1 MRHTQQARA
10 IKSTL
15 STYMSVRAQTW
26 AAHAR
31 ALIVRAGKRYTLNS
45 KETIPSKAKSVKTL
59 SSLVKRSAQLTTGIA
74 CALALAAG
82 APSIANA
89 QVLTTDIV
97 CGKTADARG
106 ITADNLPDIDATN
119 AIVMSK
125 DGSIYYARSADEQ
138 VKIASITKVM
148 TAILTI
154 ENCKMDE
161 KVTVSSAAAT
171 VGNSTAGL
179 LEGDELTVE
188 QALRGLMIPSGN
200 DAAIV
205 LAEHV
210 GKKIDPKTKDAEATF
225 VKAMNERAKELGC
238 TGTLFENPHGLDFDE
253 WAGDMH
259 STAHDAALMMQEAMK
274 SDAFRE
280 IVASDDS
287 WIEVTGADGSD
298 HSHSMDT
305 HNELLGQDGN
315 IGGKTGTT
323 DDAGYC
329 FTAAYDRDGDET
341 YTVVLNSTTTDQR
354 FTDTATL
361 ANWYYGHKVTVA
373 IANTQ
378 EKTANGNPLIAR
390 ISQTDWTDKTID
402 ATLADPAAQAT
413 IFSLAGE
420 VTEKVA
426 YDDLSGTVHVGD
438 KVGSLTLKQDGIK
451 VVVTDLVADEE
462 GSGPNPIE
470 WLLVKLDRLSR
481 RIENRPLAAES
492 ETVAKAPEV

>member
-1 MRHTQQARA
+1 M
-10 IKSTL
+10 
-15 STYMSVRAQTW
+15 
-26 AAHAR
+26 
-31 ALIVRAGKRYTLNS
+31 
-45 KETIPSKAKSVKTL
+45 KTL
-59 SSLVKRSAQLTTGIA
+59 SSLVKRSAQLTAGIA

-125 DGSIYYARSADEQ
+125 DGSVYYARSADEQ

-161 KVTVSSAAAT
+161 KVTVSNAAAT

-225 VKAMNERAKELGC
+225 VKAMNEHAQELGC

-253 WAGDMH
+253 WAGNMH
-259 STAHDAALMMQEAMK
+259 STAHDVALMMQEAMK
-274 SDAFRE
+274 SDTFRE

-329 FTAAYDRDGDET
+329 FTGAYNRDGDET
-341 YTVVLNSTTTDQR
+341 YTVVLNSSTTDQR
-354 FTDTATL
+354 FADTAAL

-420 VTEKVA
+420 VTEKVT

-438 KVGSLTLKQDGIK
+438 KVGSVTLKQGDTKIA
-451 VVVTDLVADEE
+451 VMDLVADEE

-470 WLLVKLDRLSR
+470 WLLVKLDRLGR
-481 RIENRPLAAES
+481 RIDNRPLTAES

>member
-1 MRHTQQARA
+1 M
-10 IKSTL
+10 
-15 STYMSVRAQTW
+15 
-26 AAHAR
+26 
-31 ALIVRAGKRYTLNS
+31 NS

-59 SSLVKRSAQLTTGIA
+59 SSLVKRSAQLTAGIA

-82 APSIANA
+82 VPSIANA

-106 ITADNLPDIDATN
+106 ITAENLPDIDATN

-125 DGSIYYARSADEQ
+125 DGSVYYARSADEQ

-148 TAILTI
+148 TAILTV

-161 KVTVSSAAAT
+161 KITVSNAAAT

-200 DAAIV
+200 DAAIA

-210 GKKIDPKTKDAEATF
+210 GKKIDPKTKDAVATF
-225 VKAMNERAKELGC
+225 VKAMNERAQEFGC

-253 WAGDMH
+253 WAGNMH
-259 STAHDAALMMQEAMK
+259 STAHDVALMMQEAME
-274 SDAFRE
+274 SDMFRE

-329 FTAAYDRDGDET
+329 FTGAYNRDGDET
-341 YTVVLNSTTTDQR
+341 YTVVLNSSTTDQR
-354 FTDTATL
+354 FADTAAL

-378 EKTANGNPLIAR
+378 EKTTNGNPLIAR

-402 ATLADPAAQAT
+402 ATLADPTAQAT
-413 IFSLAGE
+413 VFSLAGE
-420 VTEKVA
+420 VTEKVT

-438 KVGSLTLKQDGIK
+438 KVGSVTLKQDGTKIA
-451 VVVTDLVADEE
+451 VMDLVADEE

-470 WLLVKLDRLSR
+470 WLLVKLDRLGR
-481 RIENRPLAAES
+481 RIDNRPLTAES
-492 ETVAKAPEV
+492 ETIAKAPEV

>member
-1 MRHTQQARA
+1 M
-10 IKSTL
+10 
-15 STYMSVRAQTW
+15 
-26 AAHAR
+26 
-31 ALIVRAGKRYTLNS
+31 NS

-59 SSLVKRSAQLTTGIA
+59 SSLVKRSAQLTAGIA

-82 APSIANA
+82 VPSIANA

-106 ITADNLPDIDATN
+106 ITAENLPDIDATN

-125 DGSIYYARSADEQ
+125 DGSVYYARSADEQ

-148 TAILTI
+148 TAILTV

-161 KVTVSSAAAT
+161 KITVSNAAAT

-200 DAAIV
+200 DAAIA

-210 GKKIDPKTKDAEATF
+210 GKKIDPKTKDAVATF
-225 VKAMNERAKELGC
+225 VKAMNERAQEFGC

-253 WAGDMH
+253 WAGNMH
-259 STAHDAALMMQEAMK
+259 STAHDVALMMQEAME
-274 SDAFRE
+274 SDTFRE

-329 FTAAYDRDGDET
+329 FTGAYNRDGDET
-341 YTVVLNSTTTDQR
+341 YTVVLNSSTTDQR
-354 FTDTATL
+354 FADTAAL

-378 EKTANGNPLIAR
+378 EKTTNGNPLIAR

-413 IFSLAGE
+413 VFSLAGE
-420 VTEKVA
+420 VTEKVT

-438 KVGSLTLKQDGIK
+438 KVGSVTLKQDGTKIA
-451 VVVTDLVADEE
+451 VMDLVADEE

-481 RIENRPLAAES
+481 RIDNRPLTAES

>member
-1 MRHTQQARA
+1 M
-10 IKSTL
+10 
-15 STYMSVRAQTW
+15 
-26 AAHAR
+26 
-31 ALIVRAGKRYTLNS
+31 NS

-59 SSLVKRSAQLTTGIA
+59 SSLVKRSAQLIAGIA

-82 APSIANA
+82 VPSIANA

-106 ITADNLPDIDATN
+106 ITAENLPDIDATN

-125 DGSIYYARSADEQ
+125 DGSVYYARSADEQ

-148 TAILTI
+148 TAILTV

-161 KVTVSSAAAT
+161 KITVSNAAAT

-200 DAAIV
+200 DAAIA

-210 GKKIDPKTKDAEATF
+210 GKKIDPKTKDAVATF
-225 VKAMNERAKELGC
+225 VKAMNERAQEFCC

-253 WAGDMH
+253 WAGNMH
-259 STAHDAALMMQEAMK
+259 STAHDVALMMQEAMK
-274 SDAFRE
+274 SDTFRE

-329 FTAAYDRDGDET
+329 FTAAYNRDGDET
-341 YTVVLNSTTTDQR
+341 YTVVLNSSTTDQR
-354 FTDTATL
+354 FADTAAL

-390 ISQTDWTDKTID
+390 IGQTDWTDKTID

-413 IFSLAGE
+413 VFALAGE
-420 VTEKVA
+420 VTEKVT

-438 KVGSLTLKQDGIK
+438 KVGSVMLKQDGTKIA
-451 VVVTDLVADEE
+451 VMDLVADEE

-470 WLLVKLDRLSR
+470 WLLVKLDRLGR
-481 RIENRPLAAES
+481 RIDNRPLTAES